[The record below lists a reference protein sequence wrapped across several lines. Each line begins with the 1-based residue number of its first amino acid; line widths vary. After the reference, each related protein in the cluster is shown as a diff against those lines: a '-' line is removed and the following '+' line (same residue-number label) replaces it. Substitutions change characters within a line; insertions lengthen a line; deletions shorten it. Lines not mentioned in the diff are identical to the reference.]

1 MQSVGEP
8 YTETEFQRWYSI
20 DHKFWE
26 DWQEG
31 LIELPENLKSE
42 TGKKSETFLN
52 WLRAQRVLI
61 YFNNQITKRKRN
73 RNKQRI

>member
-1 MQSVGEP
+1 MKKYKIIIFDLDDTLIDNTENIRHAYAKMMQSVGEP

-31 LIELPENLKSE
+31 
-42 TGKKSETFLN
+42 G
-52 WLRAQRVLI
+52 RG
-61 YFNNQITKRKRN
+61 
-73 RNKQRI
+73 